1 MEASVER
8 FGFRKLRVYQAAKE
22 VVVEVN
28 KLARRIPRDHLDL
41 VWQMRRAARSIAL
54 NIAEGAGEFAPKEK
68 ARIYRIARRS
78 AWETVAAFD
87 LAIEDGFFSPNELK
101 TVFGKLDAVIGMLVN
116 IGRANERK
124 HSYRSKRPGNRG

>member
-1 MEASVER
+1 VER
-8 FGFRKLRVYQAAKE
+8 FGFRKLRVYQVAKE
-22 VVVEVN
+22 VVAEVN
-28 KLARRIPRDHLDL
+28 RLARSIPRDHLDL

-87 LAIEDGFFSPNELK
+87 LAIDDGFFSPNELE
-101 TVFGKLDAVIGMLVN
+101 TVFGKLDSVIGMLVN

-124 HSYRSKRPGNRG
+124 HSYRSKRPGSRG